1 MPLLRDCFRA
11 HCFSDL
17 RTGLFLHR
25 AMVAAPWNGK
35 RRSDLVLPNKDK
47 ERCFEN
53 IFSVVLSPRRIA
65 MPHYCGRDRAFD
77 HKPFYL
83 FFPLFLPIFFGV
95 FSMHSSTRHMHRRVL
110 NCTLPIYS
118 ELRLVRGFPWHD
130 PRFFWGGAEWYH
142 LPGLRHVPPFSA
154 SLFSPMNNAGTD
166 RHV

>member
-25 AMVAAPWNGK
+25 ALVAAPWNGK

-118 ELRLVRGFPWHD
+118 ELRPVRGFPWHD
-130 PRFFWGGAEWYH
+130 PQLFGG
-142 LPGLRHVPPFSA
+142 GSQMVS
-154 SLFSPMNNAGTD
+154 SS
-166 RHV
+166 